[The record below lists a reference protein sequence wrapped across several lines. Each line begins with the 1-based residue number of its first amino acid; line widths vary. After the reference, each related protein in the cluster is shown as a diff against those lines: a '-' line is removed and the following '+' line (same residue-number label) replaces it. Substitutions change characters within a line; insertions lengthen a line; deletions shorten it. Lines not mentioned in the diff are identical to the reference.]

1 MVMMVVMVV
10 MMKMMMMMMMM
21 MKMKMGDSVDNLRIL
36 TATRSCVSWSPQCD
50 VLQSKVQG
58 PLHIAGRSKRSQG
71 HCSKD
76 PIWRTKS
83 GHAVVQR
90 RGEEPC

>member
-10 MMKMMMMMMMM
+10 MMMKMKMM
-21 MKMKMGDSVDNLRIL
+21 MKMGDSVDNLRIL
-36 TATRSCVSWSPQCD
+36 TATRLCVSWSPLCD

-58 PLHIAGRSKRSQG
+58 PLHIAGRSKRSQA